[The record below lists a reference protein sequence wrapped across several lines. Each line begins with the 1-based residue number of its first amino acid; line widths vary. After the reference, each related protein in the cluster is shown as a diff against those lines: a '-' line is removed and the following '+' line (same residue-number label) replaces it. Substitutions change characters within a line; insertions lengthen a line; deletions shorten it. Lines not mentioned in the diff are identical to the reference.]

1 MKKRKVGLF
10 VGILVSVLAIATFLW
25 AQSYATKVYM
35 KQGGAEQVI
44 ASGGK
49 QTVQSGGQVSLESGS
64 ALNAAG
70 TATIA
75 GITQSNLVDK
85 SATETISGKWTLSK
99 CLPAIDAHLL
109 ATTTGVYDLGSNS
122 KQWKDLH
129 LSGQG
134 LVKNKVM
141 MITLIAAANAIY
153 SGTDTLADGTKA
165 ITFATAFKADTTPR
179 IMLTNLTAANAMYAS
194 GVSNAGFTANGTTTD
209 SFDFLAIGEAP

>member
-1 MKKRKVGLF
+1 MRKRKAGLF
-10 VGILVSVLAIATFLW
+10 VGVFVSVLAVATFLW
-25 AQSYATKVYM
+25 AQSYYATKIYI

-49 QTVQSGGQVSLESGS
+49 QTVESGGIVDLKSGA

-75 GITQSNLVDK
+75 GITHSNLVDK
-85 SATETISGKWTLSK
+85 ST
-99 CLPAIDAHLL
+99 AIDFGGNLTL
-109 ATTTGVYDLGSNS
+109 TTGKTFKATDSGSILAND
-122 KQWKDLH
+122 K
-129 LSGQG
+129 
-134 LVKNKVM
+134 KV
-141 MITLIAAANAIY
+141 IVSFLPEAQAICA
-153 SGTDTLADGTKA
+153 GTDSLVTGTKT
-165 ITFATAFKADTTPR
+165 ITFVTAFKADTTPR